1 MRLDGS
7 VLHYLLVKEF
17 GDVACDRHARR
28 TLVGYPV
35 IYDDDADMT
44 GHAVLV
50 SKRARPHS
58 GSRLDGSVLVCA
70 NGKSAA
76 RAHEAGLPVIQVCG
90 DVSFSGLCNFLQ
102 TSFMRFERLDARL
115 RACVDTRAGVQ
126 ELIDVCAAETGCPI
140 ALVDEQYRLVYE
152 SMRGEAKPDLL
163 QDENIDLFM
172 ASHQYRGM
180 RASRKVFAVPGSGD
194 LLMKNVF
201 AHKRLRG
208 TLISRHA
215 GDALSAR
222 YARFVLDWLC
232 GYVEDL
238 HADMGSFGRG
248 DAESDRIRAGLSRL
262 LPGGTANQSEIQM
275 LLLEGGHAPESCY
288 VVLRVERSFTN
299 EGAEELEYLLRRLEQ
314 AWPHAYCYVVGSA
327 LFMLVDIGDAR
338 PEGGESLQGVLTGT
352 RDNLAK
358 AGISRPFSAMDRLD
372 AARMQ
377 ATAALEQG
385 SLADPALWVYR
396 FDDYA
401 FPWLLE
407 HGRMGLPADYVAH
420 PAVTALVQYDAAHET
435 ELLRT
440 LSVFGR
446 CRYNA
451 TRAAD
456 ELYVA
461 RSTLL
466 NRLERVVELTGIDL
480 DDADERLYLA
490 LSLAML
496 D

>member
-7 VLHYLLVKEF
+7 ALHYLLAREF
-17 GDVACDRHARR
+17 GDVACDKQARR
-28 TLVGYPV
+28 VLVGYPV
-35 IYDDDADMT
+35 IYDDDADMA

-50 SKRARPHS
+50 SKRARPCK
-58 GSRLDGSVLVCA
+58 GPRLDGSVLVCA

-76 RAHEAGLPVIQVCG
+76 RAHDAGLPVIQVCG

-102 TSFMRFERLDARL
+102 ATFMRFELLEARL
-115 RACVDTRAGVQ
+115 RACVDSRAGVQ
-126 ELIDVCAAETGCPI
+126 SLIDACALDAGCPL
-140 ALVDEQYRLVYE
+140 ALVDEHYRLIYE
-152 SMRGEAKPDLL
+152 SAHGGARPDLL

-172 ASHQYRGM
+172 ASRRYRDM
-180 RASRKVFAVPGSGD
+180 RASRNVFAVPGSGE

-201 AHKRLRG
+201 SRKQLRG

-215 GDALSAR
+215 GDELSAR
-222 YARFVLDWLC
+222 YVRFVLNWLC
-232 GYVEDL
+232 AYVEDM
-238 HADMGSFGRG
+238 HAGMGSFGMG
-248 DAESDRIRAGLSRL
+248 EAESDRIRAGLSRL
-262 LPGGTANQSEIQM
+262 LPEGAVNQSAIQS
-275 LLLEGGHAPESCY
+275 LLLEGGHAPKNKY
-288 VVLRVERSFTN
+288 VVLRVERSFTH

-314 AWPHAYCYVVGSA
+314 AGPHAYCYVVDDA
-327 LFMLVDIGDAR
+327 LFMLVDIGDAGL
-338 PEGGESLQGVLTGT
+338 EGSEALQGVLTGI
-352 RDNLAK
+352 RDSLAK

-377 ATAALEQG
+377 ASAALAQG
-385 SLADPALWVYR
+385 GLADPALWVYR

-401 FPWLLE
+401 LPWLLE
-407 HGRMGLPADYVAH
+407 HGKMGLPADYVAH

-466 NRLERVVELTGIDL
+466 NRLERVVELTGLDL
-480 DDADERLYLA
+480 DDADERLYVA

>member
-7 VLHYLLVKEF
+7 VLHYLLEGEF
-17 GDVACDRHARR
+17 GDVACDKQARR
-28 TLVGYPV
+28 ASVGYPV
-35 IYDDDADMT
+35 IYEDGADMA
-44 GHAVLV
+44 GHTVLV
-50 SKRARPHS
+50 SKGARPS
-58 GSRLDGSVLVCA
+58 KGPRLDGSVLVCA
-70 NGKSAA
+70 NDKSAT
-76 RAHEAGLPVIQVCG
+76 RAHEAGLSVIQVCG

-102 TSFMRFERLDARL
+102 MAFMRFERLEARL
-115 RACVDTRAGVQ
+115 RTCVDTHAGVQ
-126 ELIDVCAAETGCPI
+126 ALIDACALDTGCPL
-140 ALVDEQYRLVYE
+140 ALVDEHYRLIYE
-152 SMRGEAKPDLL
+152 SAHNGVQPDLL

-172 ASHQYRGM
+172 ASHQYCDM
-180 RASRKVFAVPGSGD
+180 RVSKNVFAVPGSGE

-201 AHKRLRG
+201 SRKQLKG

-215 GDALSAR
+215 GDAVSAR
-222 YARFVLDWLC
+222 YVRFVLDWLC
-232 GYVEDL
+232 GYIEDL
-238 HADMGSFGRG
+238 HAGMGSFGMG

-275 LLLEGGHAPESCY
+275 LLLEGGHAPENRY
-288 VVLRVERSFTN
+288 VVLRIERSFTH

-314 AWPHAYCYVVGSA
+314 AWLHAYCYVADDA
-327 LFMLVDIGDAR
+327 LFMLVDIGNAG
-338 PEGGESLQGVLTGT
+338 PEGGESLQGVLTGI
-352 RDNLAK
+352 RDSLAK
-358 AGISRPFSAMDRLD
+358 AGMSRPFSAMDRLD

-377 ATAALEQG
+377 ATAALAQG
-385 SLADPALWVYR
+385 GLADPALWVYR

-401 FPWLLE
+401 LPWLLE
-407 HGRMGLPADYVAH
+407 HGKAGLPADYVAH
-420 PAVTALVQYDAAHET
+420 PAVTALLQYDAAHET

-451 TRAAD
+451 TKASD

-466 NRLERVVELTGIDL
+466 NRLERAVELTGLDL
-480 DDADERLYLA
+480 DDADERLYVA